1 MQNYFYN
8 PCIAYCALSA
18 SDNSRVGVATLLYV
32 TYWFYITN
40 QYNHYKNNFA
50 HLLRQKP
57 IKTLVVSSNLGV
69 LLMALI
75 RLYLSKLNAVASNP
89 IRSGARTTWR
99 YQQVKY
105 QPSAKKMVKPK
116 QVITFV
122 LLLERSDGFLLCG
135 VDAHRE
141 RKIQCDPRFGHLPFT
156 DKNRKNTFEMKRS
169 CQTLPQKSCPCF
181 DAASEYQDL

>member
-1 MQNYFYN
+1 MN
-8 PCIAYCALSA
+8 
-18 SDNSRVGVATLLYV
+18 
-32 TYWFYITN
+32 
-40 QYNHYKNNFA
+40 
-50 HLLRQKP
+50 RQKP

-135 VDAHRE
+135 VDAHRAE
-141 RKIQCDPRFGHLPFT
+141 DRASGFYLGACSQGKFRGLSSECSSEHYSPQSVFLFFVSYPFLPPLSFFL
-156 DKNRKNTFEMKRS
+156 R
-169 CQTLPQKSCPCF
+169 
-181 DAASEYQDL
+181 DAMTASYSAAIFFILSS

>member
-1 MQNYFYN
+1 MN
-8 PCIAYCALSA
+8 
-18 SDNSRVGVATLLYV
+18 
-32 TYWFYITN
+32 
-40 QYNHYKNNFA
+40 
-50 HLLRQKP
+50 RQKP

-116 QVITFV
+116 QVIMFV

-135 VDAHRE
+135 EDAQRAEDRASGFFWEHAHKE
-141 RKIQCDPRFGHLPFT
+141 NSEDYLLSAQMSTTHHKVFFSFLSPISF
-156 DKNRKNTFEMKRS
+156 NS
-169 CQTLPQKSCPCF
+169 PQARVHIKSV
-181 DAASEYQDL
+181 